1 MVRPLK
7 PKNRQLGVLIVILVV
22 AVGFMFMLR
31 QCSMRRS
38 TAVVD
43 EKPGGDT
50 INVAID
56 YSPTS
61 MYMRGDTLG
70 GFSYDVVRQIAS
82 ANGLCLKFHPIVSL
96 NTAIERLDNGMYDLV
111 IADLPATVDY
121 KNRYLFTEPV
131 YFDRQVLVQRR
142 DAIDPVN
149 SQLDLGGRTV
159 TVVAGSPIVTR
170 IANLSAEIGDTI
182 YVREDS
188 LYGAE
193 QLVMLT
199 AVGEVPLAVVNEG
212 VAREVTK
219 DNDSIDIS
227 TNVSFTQFQS
237 WMTSRQRREL
247 RDTLDVMIKR
257 YKSTPAYRT
266 LLDRYGLS
274 GR

>member
-1 MVRPLK
+1 MARPLK

-22 AVGFMFMLR
+22 AVGFMLMLR

-38 TAVVD
+38 TAVFD

-70 GFSYDVVRQIAS
+70 GFSYDVIRQIAS
-82 ANGLCLKFHPIVSL
+82 ANGLCLKFHPIVAL
-96 NTAIERLDNGMYDLV
+96 NTAIERLDSGMYDLV
-111 IADLPATVDY
+111 IADLPVTADY
-121 KNRYLFTEPV
+121 KNRYLFTEPL

-142 DAIDPVN
+142 DATDPVN

-212 VAREVTK
+212 VARDVAK

-247 RDTLDVMIKR
+247 RDALDVMIKR
-257 YKSTPAYRT
+257 YKSTPAYRM